1 VTEQNTPGNESAADP
16 EREPTP
22 VSELP
27 DINVSGDGDIADHR
41 RPLLR
46 AAKLGG
52 IGILVLTVVSLAV
65 WGGARDLPGIWGVL
79 IGAVIGGGFV
89 LATVGIVLLTS
100 DTNPQTT
107 MIVVL
112 GSWLVKFVVVLIVI
126 LIIKN
131 MDFYDHTAM
140 AVTVILALVVGLAT
154 ESLGVLRT
162 TTTNVG

>member
-1 VTEQNTPGNESAADP
+1 VTEQNTPESAPDP

-27 DINVSGDGDIADHR
+27 DINVSPDGDIADHQ

-46 AAKLGG
+46 AARLGG
-52 IGILVLTVVSLAV
+52 IGILVLTVISLAV
-65 WGGARDLPGIWGVL
+65 WGGSRELPGIWGVL
-79 IGAVIGGGFV
+79 IGAAIGGGFV

-100 DTNPQTT
+100 NTTPQMT

-112 GSWLVKFVVVLIVI
+112 GSWLLKFIVVLVI
-126 LIIKN
+126 LLLIKD

-140 AVTVILALVVGLAT
+140 AVTVILALGVGLAT
-154 ESLGVLRT
+154 ESVGVLRT
-162 TTTNVG
+162 TTTYVG

>member
-1 VTEQNTPGNESAADP
+1 MTEQNTPGTG
-16 EREPTP
+16 PTP
-22 VSELP
+22 ATDLP
-27 DINVSGDGDIADHR
+27 DINVSDDGDIADHR

-46 AAKLGG
+46 AARLGG
-52 IGILVLTVVSLAV
+52 IGIAVLTVISLAA
-65 WGGARDLPGIWGVL
+65 WGGTRDIEGIWGVL
-79 IGAVIGGGFV
+79 IGAAIGGGFV

-100 DTNPQTT
+100 NTTPQMT

-112 GSWLVKFVVVLIVI
+112 GSWLVKFIVALVI
-126 LIIKN
+126 LLLIKD

-162 TTTNVG
+162 TTTYVG

>member
-1 VTEQNTPGNESAADP
+1 MTEQNTPESAPDP

-27 DINVSGDGDIADHR
+27 DINVSPDGDITDHR

-46 AAKLGG
+46 AARLGG
-52 IGILVLTVVSLAV
+52 IGIAVLTVISLAV
-65 WGGARDLPGIWGVL
+65 WGGSRELPGIWGVL
-79 IGAVIGGGFV
+79 IGAAIGGGFV

-100 DTNPQTT
+100 NTTPQTT

-112 GSWLVKFVVVLIVI
+112 GSWLLKFIVVLVI
-126 LIIKN
+126 LLLIKD

-154 ESLGVLRT
+154 ESVGVLRT
-162 TTTNVG
+162 TTTYVG